1 MKPKKNFLTL
11 NNKKASRKGNIPV
24 NILKDATDTYLPT
37 PQSNRM
43 NFEMN

>member
-11 NNKKASRKGNIPV
+11 NNKKASREGNIPV
-24 NILKDATDTYLPT
+24 NILKDATDTSLPT